1 MQHLESKEGEET
13 MSMIE
18 ESVSIKTTSKTSK
31 YLIFVI
37 RKNETSELKL
47 GVDAKYVVEILN
59 NYSVTYLPMMP
70 EYVRGV
76 FNMRGQII
84 PVMDLRLRLNKPVGE
99 KSLLVVLN
107 YEGIELG
114 IQVDS
119 VDRMVDI
126 EEDTITTIQSQEYQR
141 FVSGMCTIPE
151 NQETLLILNCDQ
163 LFANE

>member
-107 YEGIELG
+107 YEGMELG